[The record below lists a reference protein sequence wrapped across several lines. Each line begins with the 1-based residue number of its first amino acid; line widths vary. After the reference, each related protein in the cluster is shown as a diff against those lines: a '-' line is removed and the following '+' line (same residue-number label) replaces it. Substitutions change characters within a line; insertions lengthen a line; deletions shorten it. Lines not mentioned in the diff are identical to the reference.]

1 MVPTEKRRSLRFR
14 YCGGLKITWGRV
26 LLNGR
31 VRDIGAGGM
40 FVVISDPFPIGAAF
54 TAVLVAENP
63 MLLKCV
69 VRWIEPGRGMGVS
82 IVTPG
87 QEGRKRFAVLIG
99 TLADNCSQRKSRLS
113 VLDKCMVRA

>member
-1 MVPTEKRRSLRFR
+1 M
-14 YCGGLKITWGRV
+14 
-26 LLNGR
+26 LNGR

-40 FVVISDPFPIGAAF
+40 FVVILDPFPIGAAF
-54 TAVLVAENP
+54 TAILVAENP

-87 QEGRKRFAVLIG
+87 QEGRKRFAALIG
-99 TLADNCSQRKSRLS
+99 TLAGNRSLGKSRLS
-113 VLDKCMVRA
+113 LLYKFMAKVYG